1 MSIGVHCDQCG
12 KTYQV
17 RDNMAGRR
25 GRCPNGHAITVP
37 AATESAPAEENAFAF
52 AFSAAPAATPKSARR
67 RPAPAAQPEPE
78 PAPAVD
84 ATDDFSFPSHVPGCR
99 RDDAPAP
106 KSGRHRPDRKAA
118 AKEGKPNLMPLI
130 LGGILA
136 VLGIGGG
143 VTLLVVSR
151 GAAGPLKEQAE
162 AANKKAAAAEERAQ
176 KAESLKLV
184 AEADLDKLKKSPPK
198 DPALAEAQAKLKAA
212 EKRAADAEK
221 KARKGDADAVAG
233 EAIMPAKDL
242 DPSAPGG
249 KADPVMPSGKLE
261 SDRPGKGKE
270 IAKGAAKDAPDKPA
284 ADMPDGAPTG
294 GKNWI
299 APGSVMV
306 GPKTLK
312 AGDRIWLWPQQD
324 AALKAVGGKLAVKFR
339 WQLRKGK
346 ELPPKAGATL
356 MIQEAKL
363 MKAFAAP
370 ITLTGVAGE
379 MEVVFDVKDIKDSL
393 PVYFFIGDGKADNP
407 TVSSSMMSFQAD
419 FGPAK

>member
-17 RDNMAGRR
+17 RNNMAGRR
-25 GRCPNGHAITVP
+25 GKCPNGHAITVP
-37 AATESAPAEENAFAF
+37 ALAAEAAPAVENAFAF
-52 AFSAAPAATPKSARR
+52 TSGPTVGAAPSKSARR
-67 RPAPAAQPEPE
+67 RPAPA
-78 PAPAVD
+78 VG
-84 ATDDFSFPSHVPGCR
+84 ATDDFSFPSHAPGGS
-99 RDDAPAP
+99 RDEAPTP
-106 KSGRHRPDRKAA
+106 TSGRHPPDRKAA
-118 AKEGKPNLMPLI
+118 PKEGKPNLMPLY
-130 LGGILA
+130 LGAILA

-151 GAAGPLKEQAE
+151 GEAGPLKEQAE
-162 AANKKAAAAEERAQ
+162 AAHKKAAAAEERAQ

-184 AEADLDKLKKSPPK
+184 AEAELDKLKKSPPK

-221 KARKGDADAVAG
+221 KARKGDPDAVAG
-233 EAIMPAKDL
+233 EAIMPTKDL

-249 KADPVMPSGKLE
+249 KNDPVMPSGKLE
-261 SDRPGKGKE
+261 ADRAGKDKE
-270 IAKGAAKDAPDKPA
+270 MAKGAAKKDAPDKPA
-284 ADMPDGAPTG
+284 AGMPDGAPTG

-312 AGDRIWLWPQQD
+312 AGDRIWLWPQED
-324 AALKAVGGKLAVKFR
+324 AALKAVGGKLTVKFR

-356 MIQEAKL
+356 IIQEAKL
-363 MKAFAAP
+363 MKTFAVP
-370 ITLTGVAGE
+370 ITLSGMAGE
-379 MEVVFDVKDIKDSL
+379 MEVVFDIKDVKDSL
-393 PVYFFIGDGKADNP
+393 PVYFFIGDGKIDNP
-407 TVSSSMMSFQAD
+407 TAYSSMMSFQAD